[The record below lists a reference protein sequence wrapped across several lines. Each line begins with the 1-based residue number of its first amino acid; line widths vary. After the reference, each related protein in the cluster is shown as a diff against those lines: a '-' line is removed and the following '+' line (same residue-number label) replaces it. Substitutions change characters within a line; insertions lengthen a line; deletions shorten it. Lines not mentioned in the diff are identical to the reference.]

1 MKRFIVGLFGRE
13 SELSVVV
20 ISGSAFSALSG
31 DFSGLLYNYFNVFRS
46 KFKCHLNSKKK
57 YRTDHENHK
66 RS

>member
-31 DFSGLLYNYFNVFRS
+31 DFSGLLYNYFNVFR
-46 KFKCHLNSKKK
+46 KIQMPFK
-57 YRTDHENHK
+57 
-66 RS
+66 